1 MEKSQIF
8 SFLLKIMLFKTCYLK
23 IRENLKSDKEI
34 AENLEKELGSNS
46 KKLQKMSASEK
57 YPTFSSMSQNLQKI

>member
-23 IRENLKSDKEI
+23 IRENLKSDKENV
-34 AENLEKELGSNS
+34 ENL
-46 KKLQKMSASEK
+46 KKNWGAIPKNCRK
-57 YPTFSSMSQNLQKI
+57 